1 MTNTDLKN
9 LRDHILN
16 TYFLLCVGIALI
28 GILFPLILWFGGL
41 IIGVQLQG
49 SISAYYHTPMR
60 NIFVG
65 SLFSI
70 GTFLYLYKGF
80 STQENIALNFAG
92 IFALCVALLPTS
104 AIVDLKCDT
113 FTAPYL
119 HGVSALLF
127 FIIIAYVCIFRS
139 KDTLAVISAGSPR
152 RNFYERL
159 YKILGI
165 LMIFLPF
172 LSALLLHLLGETHSI
187 VFFVEFAGV
196 WVFSAYWIFKSREI
210 SETNIDNLVVQKTS
224 LALKKV
230 E

>member
-1 MTNTDLKN
+1 MINTDFKN

-16 TYFLLCVGIALI
+16 TYFLLCIGIALV
-28 GILFPLILWFGGL
+28 GILFPLVLWFGGL
-41 IIGVQLQG
+41 VVGVELQG

-80 STQENIALNFAG
+80 SKEENIALNFAG

-104 AIVDLKCDT
+104 AIVDLKCAT

-119 HGVSALLF
+119 HGVSALFF

-139 KDTLAVISAGSPR
+139 KDTLAVLPKESSR
-152 RNFYERL
+152 RKKYERL
-159 YKILGI
+159 YKIIGA

-172 LSALLLHLLGETHSI
+172 LAALLLHLIGETNRI
-187 VFFVEFAGV
+187 IFFVELAGV
-196 WVFSAYWIFKSREI
+196 LVFSAYWILKSQEI
-210 SETNIDNLVVQKTS
+210 RKTDLDNLMAQKIIDR
-224 LALKKV
+224 LKA
-230 E
+230 